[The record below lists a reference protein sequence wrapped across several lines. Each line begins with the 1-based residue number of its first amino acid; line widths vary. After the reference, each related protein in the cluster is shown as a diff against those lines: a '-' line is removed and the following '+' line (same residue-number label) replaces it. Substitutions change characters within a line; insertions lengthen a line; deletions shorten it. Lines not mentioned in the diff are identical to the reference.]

1 VIFFKVIARE
11 AKQDHGNRLRLPL
24 TLRILAMTD
33 LSDSYRK
40 NRSIQ
45 LSVIIKFEDAKD
57 KIMCSDNKPDLR
69 EFLDNL
75 KKPMPLSKKARL
87 YLRNNLLKIRRL
99 RSCCGN
105 YGEPGC

>member
-1 VIFFKVIARE
+1 
-11 AKQDHGNRLRLPL
+11 
-24 TLRILAMTD
+24 
-33 LSDSYRK
+33 
-40 NRSIQ
+40 
-45 LSVIIKFEDAKD
+45 
-57 KIMCSDNKPDLR
+57 MCSDNKPDLR
-69 EFLDNL
+69 DFLDNL